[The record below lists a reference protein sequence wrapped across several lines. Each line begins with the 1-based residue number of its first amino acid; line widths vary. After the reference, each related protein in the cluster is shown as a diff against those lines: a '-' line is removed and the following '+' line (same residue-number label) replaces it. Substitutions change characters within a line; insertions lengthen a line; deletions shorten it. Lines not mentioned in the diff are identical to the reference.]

1 MEIYKNH
8 IIEFN
13 SDNIYNY
20 KPATYRYY
28 HEDNT
33 DGHENWGV
41 SIEHCKE
48 QIDEEV
54 Y

>member
-1 MEIYKNH
+1 MEYKNH
-8 IIEFN
+8 IIQIN
-13 SDNIYNY
+13 PDNIYNY
-20 KPATYRYY
+20 PPAKYCYFHKDDT
-28 HEDNT
+28 EGNV
-33 DGHENWGV
+33 NWGV